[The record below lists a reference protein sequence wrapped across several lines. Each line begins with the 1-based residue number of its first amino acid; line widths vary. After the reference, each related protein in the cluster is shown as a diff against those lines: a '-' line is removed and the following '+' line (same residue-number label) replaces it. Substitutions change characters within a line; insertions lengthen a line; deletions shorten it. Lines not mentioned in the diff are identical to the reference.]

1 MANDFTGKVR
11 DTVKRSVEDVQPKP
25 TDDLRKN
32 SKRFLEEDQE
42 KNEM

>member
-1 MANDFTGKVR
+1 MANDFAGQVK

-32 SKRFLEEDQE
+32 SKRLLTEDQE